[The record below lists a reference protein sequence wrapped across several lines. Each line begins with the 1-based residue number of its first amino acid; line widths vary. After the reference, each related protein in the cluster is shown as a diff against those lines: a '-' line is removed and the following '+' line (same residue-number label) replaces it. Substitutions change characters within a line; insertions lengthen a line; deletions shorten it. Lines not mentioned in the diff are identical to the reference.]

1 MGDGTEFHGN
11 SLNFPFSF
19 SVSLKL
25 CFEND
30 IGYLKKKIKDGR
42 TEWKCH
48 HGIKP
53 RTPVVWFPLSLSC
66 PKTSLSLHFRASYHE
81 GGWWGHD
88 QHKPPEIKAD
98 KEGKVRR
105 ANRASSGPCFHE
117 VIACEEKLSPCLDF
131 SKGPTESRVSNPH
144 FPYGPKTSSSLIS
157 SHHKLLCL

>member
-1 MGDGTEFHGN
+1 MNFEQLGDVRVSLSTKTKITTVKWENNCEDLGDGTEFHGN

-42 TEWKCH
+42 REWKCH

-81 GGWWGHD
+81 GRWWGHD

-98 KEGKVRR
+98 KEGKVRSQQSLFW
-105 ANRASSGPCFHE
+105 AM
-117 VIACEEKLSPCLDF
+117 F
-131 SKGPTESRVSNPH
+131 S
-144 FPYGPKTSSSLIS
+144 
-157 SHHKLLCL
+157 